1 MRRNLFFNILFIIVF
16 SFSIHAQ
23 NEWRYINKENIN
35 FKMPENWKMINS
47 SKPHGDICIKIYDP
61 SSAQFVEIR
70 GINSK
75 INLKVRV
82 NDIATIRSNQ
92 QYFEYMQI
100 DKVQKSTFNNFDAQL
115 LNYTN
120 TFLNDVYKGSIYS
133 FVKEGYTYSVEY
145 YGEDLPKTQ
154 SFLSNIA
161 STVNINS
168 ADKKEN
174 ITKKSETYIENN
186 WSTMEIDNSAEL
198 AAMEEARLLKI
209 AQKEEQKALKK
220 ERKELEKQE
229 KQERKQEKEERKQE
243 KELEK
248 QQKLW
253 DKQQAKAEKQAEA
266 LANKQAKAEQKAL
279 KAEQKRIEKEN
290 SLPRLRKRN
299 KNIDKELNK
308 IANRQLK
315 LSEQYGKVQ
324 MIGDEKKMEKIQKEQ
339 SKLSDRVNKLTQE
352 KYEIEE
358 KLSKF

>member
-47 SKPHGDICIKIYDP
+47 SKPHGDIYIKIYDP
-61 SSAQFVEIR
+61 NSAQFVEIR

-154 SFLSNIA
+154 SFLNNIA

-229 KQERKQEKEERKQE
+229 KQERKQE